1 MRDAAD
7 AERIHRFMRALGAAA
22 PRDGACYLTGGATAV
37 LLRWRPTTID
47 VDIEL
52 DPEQD
57 ELLRALAQI
66 KEELAINVELAA
78 PGDFIPLPNGWQ
90 ERSLPAG
97 REGRLTFRHFD
108 LYSQALSKLE
118 RGHTRDLED
127 VRELLER
134 ELVDPAQLRT
144 YFEEIEPQLY
154 RFPAIDPADF
164 RRTVESLG
172 S

>member
-1 MRDAAD
+1 MREEAD
-7 AERIHRFMRALGAAA
+7 AERIHRFMRVLGVAA
-22 PRDGACYLTGGATAV
+22 PREGTCYLTGGATAV
-37 LLRWRPTTID
+37 LLGWRPTTID

-52 DPEQD
+52 SPEQD
-57 ELLRALAQI
+57 ELLRALPRI

-78 PGDFIPLPNGWQ
+78 PGQFIPLPNGWQ
-90 ERSLPAG
+90 ERSLAAG

-108 LYSQALSKLE
+108 PYSQALSKLE

-127 VRELLER
+127 VRELVER
-134 ELVDPAQLRT
+134 ELVDSEQLRA
-144 YFEEIEPQLY
+144 YFDEIEPQLY

-164 RRTVESLG
+164 RRAVEGVG